1 MYNHSDIL
9 FHRPPPLCPPRRRN
23 TSQTFVSLD
32 DPPFCAVKHPPP
44 LPPLPDHWECEFGYP
59 KPWDRAATLAFRMA
73 VLISFGHDNLDSV
86 WEICHSEEKW
96 AHDKD
101 RLAQRTT
108 TTTVVAGLLVGAT
121 AALIR
126 TTPPVEELLN
136 YTRRGPY
143 LLLLLSFGITLG
155 SLIVGSG
162 MIFITLKCDPV
173 WFCSTLMATRSKVLC
188 TFVLIAY
195 PFVTVGIATALAAL
209 GFVVA
214 SLQSNDLVMNIG
226 SIILLML
233 PICLLFV
240 FAWTQLPLLCARDS
254 LHSAEPSV
262 LP

>member
-1 MYNHSDIL
+1 MCNHSDL
-9 FHRPPPLCPPRRRN
+9 LLHRPPPPCPRRRN
-23 TSQTFVSLD
+23 TSQTFVSSNDL
-32 DPPFCAVKHPPP
+32 PFCAVKYSAP
-44 LPPLPDHWECEFGYP
+44 LPPLPDHWKCEFGYP
-59 KPWDRAATLAFRMA
+59 RPWDRVATFAFRMA

-86 WEICHSEEKW
+86 WEICHSEERW

-101 RLAQRTT
+101 RLAQRIT

-121 AALIR
+121 AAFIT

-143 LLLLLSFGITLG
+143 LLLLLSFSITLG
-155 SLIVGSG
+155 SLIVGST

-195 PFVTVGIATALAAL
+195 PFVTVGIATTFAAL

-214 SLQSNDLVMNIG
+214 SLHPDDLVMNIG

-240 FAWTQLPLLCARDS
+240 FAWTQLPLLRPRDS
-254 LHSAEPSV
+254 LLGAEPSI

>member
-9 FHRPPPLCPPRRRN
+9 FHRPPPPCPPRRRN

-32 DPPFCAVKHPPP
+32 HPPCCAVKHPPP

-121 AALIR
+121 ATLIR
-126 TTPPVEELLN
+126 TTPPVED
-136 YTRRGPY
+136 
-143 LLLLLSFGITLG
+143 IMLG
-155 SLIVGSG
+155 SLIVGSS

-240 FAWTQLPLLCARDS
+240 FAWTQLPLLRARDS

>member
-240 FAWTQLPLLCARDS
+240 FAWTQLPLLS
-254 LHSAEPSV
+254 L
-262 LP
+262 